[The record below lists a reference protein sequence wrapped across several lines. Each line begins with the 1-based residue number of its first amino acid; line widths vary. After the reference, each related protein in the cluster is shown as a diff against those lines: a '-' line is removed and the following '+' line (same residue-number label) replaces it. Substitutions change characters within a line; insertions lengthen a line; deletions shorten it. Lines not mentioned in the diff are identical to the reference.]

1 VDQNDASGR
10 DIGPVNLADC
20 AAVKAKGITLLTLY
34 TPYLPLP
41 NNPYYMEHVN
51 PIQLQIGSALQ
62 ACATSPTLFFQAA
75 NASDIDAQLRLM
87 LASVLHTS
95 GHLTR

>member
-1 VDQNDASGR
+1 MQ
-10 DIGPVNLADC
+10 
-20 AAVKAKGITLLTLY
+20 
-34 TPYLPLP
+34 
-41 NNPYYMEHVN
+41 HVH